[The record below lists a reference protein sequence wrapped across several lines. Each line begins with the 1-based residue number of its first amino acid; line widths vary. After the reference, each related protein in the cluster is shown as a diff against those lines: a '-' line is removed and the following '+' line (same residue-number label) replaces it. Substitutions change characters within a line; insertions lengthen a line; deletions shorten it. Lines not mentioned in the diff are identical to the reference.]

1 MSQEDAEMNAGEK
14 NVHEE
19 RGAGPRARSPL
30 RGRRDLLKAAAAGVG
45 GLSLGA
51 LAFGPVEE
59 QVAFT
64 SQKVSRAS
72 RPSKL
77 KITDMRVA
85 VLDGVP
91 FRSPIVRIDTNQGIH
106 GYGEVRDDADKRYAL
121 ELKSRL
127 LGENPCNVEM
137 LFKRLKQFGG
147 DGRRGGGVSGV
158 EMALWDLAGK
168 AYEVPV
174 YQLLGGA
181 YRKKVRLYTDTT
193 ESKKPEEYG
202 KRMKERV
209 EKGFT
214 FLKMDLGIELIQK
227 IPGTLTGA
235 GLWGDNLEQYNDK
248 PGSYGQTEH
257 PFTQVQLT
265 DKGLDEMAKF
275 VAAVRDSVGYDI
287 PLGMDHTGHFGVSTA
302 IRLAKRLE
310 EYNLAWMEDL
320 IPWHYTDQWEEITSK
335 VNVPTM
341 TGEDIY
347 GLEGFRPL
355 IEKEAVDLVQ
365 PDPATAGG
373 ILETKK
379 IGDYAQQHGMAMPLH
394 YAGSPIGAMAAA
406 HAAAA
411 TENFVALEYHAAD
424 VSWWDSLVSGMD
436 KPLQKDGFY
445 TLTDRPGLGLELVE
459 DAVKEHLEKGE
470 KYFAP
475 TPEWNKRTS
484 HDRTWS

>member
-1 MSQEDAEMNAGEK
+1 MPQNNAETKLGENGVPAGK
-14 NVHEE
+14 DTDPAE
-19 RGAGPRARSPL
+19 RPSA
-30 RGRRDLLKAAAAGVG
+30 RGRRDLLKMAAAGLG

-51 LAFGPVEE
+51 LALRPVED
-59 QVAFT
+59 QIAYA

-72 RPSKL
+72 KPSKL
-77 KITDMRVA
+77 KITDMRIA

-137 LFKRLKQFGG
+137 LFKKIKQFGG

-168 AYEVPV
+168 AFDVPV

-181 YRKKVRLYTDTT
+181 YRKKIRLYTDTT
-193 ESKKPEEYG
+193 ESENPDEYG

-209 EKGFT
+209 AKGFT
-214 FLKMDLGIELIQK
+214 FLKMDLGIELVQK
-227 IPGTLTGA
+227 IPGTITGA
-235 GLWGDNLEQYNDK
+235 GLWNNNLEQYNDK
-248 PGSYGQTEH
+248 PGSYGTTEH
-257 PFTQVQLT
+257 PFTQIQLT
-265 DKGLDEMAKF
+265 DKGIEEMAKF
-275 VAAVRDSVGYDI
+275 VEAVRKNVGYDI
-287 PLGMDHTGHFGVSTA
+287 PLGMDHTGHFGVNTA
-302 IRLAKRLE
+302 IRLAKRFE

-320 IPWHYTDQWEEITSK
+320 IPWHYTDQWKEITEK

-347 GLEGFRPL
+347 GLEAFKPL
-355 IEKEAVDLVQ
+355 IDKGAVDLVQ

-379 IGDYAQQHGMAMPLH
+379 IGDYAQQHGIAMPLH

-424 VSWWDSLVSGMD
+424 VSWWDTLVTGMD
-436 KPLQKDGFY
+436 TPLQKDGFY

-459 DAVKEHLEKGE
+459 EAVKEHLVKGE

-475 TPEWNKRTS
+475 TPEWDKATS